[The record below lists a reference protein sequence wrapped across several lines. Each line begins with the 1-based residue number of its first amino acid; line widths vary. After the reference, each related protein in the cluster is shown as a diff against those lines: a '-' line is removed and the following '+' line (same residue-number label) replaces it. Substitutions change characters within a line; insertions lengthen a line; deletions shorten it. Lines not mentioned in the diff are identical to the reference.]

1 MCAGCSAAP
10 TNEVRRYIMAPCTPK
25 NTHTALELSHFR
37 KRRHTTQVNLD
48 EPDCFFKPSIRFP
61 PYYYYYN
68 AGMSQ
73 PMMLYFQNGNIYTGS
88 VYYDSLTR
96 SYLPHG
102 NGTMTTPSGDTYTGS
117 FSQGY
122 KHGQGVSSSPT
133 RQRTYRGGF
142 VSDREEGYAT
152 IICPTELGGQR
163 TFVGYMQ
170 NNVRHGRGQQTE
182 TTNTGRTVVFDGT
195 WSNDVLSGPGMF
207 TLTEAGVTHF
217 YQGSFTNGKLEGYG
231 TYSTSQDGTRYNAI
245 YQGGNM
251 ICRY

>member
-1 MCAGCSAAP
+1 MPPPRQKIYAAH
-10 TNEVRRYIMAPCTPK
+10 YIKDPSTPK
-25 NTHTALELSHFR
+25 NTHVALELSHLL
-37 KRRHTTQVNLD
+37 KRNTTQVNLD
-48 EPDCFFKPSIRFP
+48 EPDCFFKPSIIFP
-61 PYYYYYN
+61 PYHYY

-88 VYYDSLTR
+88 VYYDSLSR

-102 NGTMTTPSGDTYTGS
+102 HGTMTTPSGDTYTGS

-122 KHGQGVSSSPT
+122 KHGQGVSTSPA

-142 VSDREEGYAT
+142 VSGREEGYAT
-152 IICPTELGGQR
+152 IICPTEQGGQR
-163 TFVGYMQ
+163 TFVGYME

-195 WSNDVLSGPGMF
+195 WNNDVLIGPGMY
-207 TLTEAGVTHF
+207 TLTEAGVTQF
-217 YQGSFTNGKLEGYG
+217 YQGSFANGRLEGYG